1 MGTTKTMMILQIL
14 VASLLHGG
22 VIYSHAT
29 THYNFEVVETVYN
42 RLCSN
47 KTIMT
52 VNGQF
57 PGPTIHVTEGETI
70 VVVVANKARQ
80 NITIHWHGVKQ
91 PRYPWSD
98 GPEYITQCPIR
109 PGTNFSQKIEF
120 SDEIGTLWW
129 HAHSDWSRATVHGA
143 VIIHPKKKD
152 DYPFP
157 VPHAEIPIILGE
169 WWKSDVQEVLSE
181 FLKNG
186 GEPNISDAFLI
197 NGQPGDLYPCS
208 RKDTFKI
215 TVDHDKR
222 YLIRLINTVMNTIM
236 FFKIGGHNV
245 TVVGTDGAYLK
256 PFTTNYVAISPG
268 QTLDVL
274 LLADQKSHYYYMAVG
289 PYSVAGTF
297 DNTTTTALLEYRTT
311 PSTLPPSSPRLP
323 LLPESNNTLA
333 SADFTRKFKTLS
345 LKNRPIN
352 VPTNPSTKL
361 FFTLSMNTLPCPNA
375 TCLGPFGDRF
385 STSINN
391 LTFDQPK
398 ISILEAYYKGTNGVY
413 SGDFPSRPPLAFN
426 YTEEFVSRELW
437 FPANATKVRYLDYN
451 STVEIVFQG
460 TNTVRGV
467 DHPMHLHGYSFY
479 VVGSGFGDF
488 DEMRDPRS
496 YNLVNPPLM
505 NTIAVPVNGWTTIRF
520 RADNP
525 GVWLLHCH
533 LERHLSWGMMMV
545 FITKNGKGPSAQM
558 DPPPPDFPRC

>member
-1 MGTTKTMMILQIL
+1 MGTTKAMILQIL
-14 VASLLHGG
+14 VALLLHSG
-22 VIYSHAT
+22 VIYSYAT
-29 THYNFEVVETVYN
+29 TYYNFEVVETPYS

-57 PGPTIHVTEGETI
+57 PGPTIYVTEGETI

-152 DYPFP
+152 NYPFP

-169 WWKSDVQEVLSE
+169 WWKNDVQEVLSE
-181 FLKNG
+181 FLENG

-208 RKDTFKI
+208 RKDTLKI
-215 TVDHDKR
+215 TVDHGKR
-222 YLIRLINTVMNTIM
+222 YLIRVINAVMNTIM
-236 FFKIGGHNV
+236 FLKIGGHNV

-256 PFTTNYVAISPG
+256 PFTSDYIAISPG
-268 QTLDVL
+268 QTIDFL
-274 LLADQKSHYYYMAVG
+274 LLANQKSQNYYMAVG

-311 PSTLPPSSPRLP
+311 PSTPSPSSPPLP
-323 LLPESNNTLA
+323 TLPESNNTLA
-333 SADFTRKFKTLS
+333 SADFTRKLKTLT
-345 LKNRPIN
+345 LENRPIN
-352 VPTNPSTKL
+352 VPLNPSTKL
-361 FFTLSMNTLPCPNA
+361 FFTLSMNTLPCPNS

-385 STSINN
+385 SSSINN
-391 LTFDQPK
+391 LTFDQPN
-398 ISILEAYYKGTNGVY
+398 ISILEAYYKGINGVY
-413 SGDFPSRPPLAFN
+413 RGDFPGRPPLAFN
-426 YTEEFVSRELW
+426 YTEASVPRELW
-437 FPANATKVRYLDYN
+437 VPANGTKVRYLDYN

-460 TNTVRGV
+460 TNTVTGV

-488 DEMRDPRS
+488 DEKTDPGS
-496 YNLVNPPLM
+496 YNLVDPPLM

-545 FITKNGKGPSAQM
+545 FITKNGKSPSTQM